1 MATRTDSITG
11 LPVRQY
17 VVAYGPGGDR
27 VRNVRVIG
35 ADTDLANRET
45 VSSEIEEMTGYVAE
59 FITQVPVTRSADWEI
74 RT

>member
-1 MATRTDSITG
+1 MRRTDSITG

-17 VVAYGPGGDR
+17 VAAYGIAGAR
-27 VRNVRVIG
+27 VLNVRVIG
-35 ADTDLANRET
+35 FATDTANGEA
-45 VSSEIEEMTGYVAE
+45 VMQEIEEMTGYVAE